1 MSEKPR
7 TVAAQL
13 AVYGEVL
20 ERVEKA
26 IDALAVAERDA
37 SAYRAQVRAEI
48 TEIKRDIAEIKPVTA
63 MVISAQSKLAG
74 AIMVLGFIGT
84 FAGLGFALMKDRI
97 MHWLGW

>member
-1 MSEKPR
+1 MTDKPL

-20 ERVEKA
+20 QRVEKA
-26 IDALAVAERDA
+26 VDALAKAEKDA

-48 TEIKRDIAEIKPVTA
+48 TVIKRDLAEIKPVTA

-84 FAGLGFALMKDRI
+84 IAGLGFALLKDRI
-97 MHWLGW
+97 FHWLGW